1 MLSLRLLVQAQ
12 GVPFCR
18 DSESV
23 NRDGT
28 QSEWPRQDSLMSES
42 VSSSVKWGSGHL
54 LQEGDLTTTPANHS
68 SVELTLGLLED

>member
-1 MLSLRLLVQAQ
+1 MFSVIALVQAQ
-12 GVPFCR
+12 GVPFCL

-23 NRDGT
+23 GWDGT

-54 LQEGDLTTTPANHS
+54 PQEGALTTTPTNHS
-68 SVELTLGLLED
+68 SVGLTLGLLED